1 MRRESVKTAN
11 MAVMGLLM
19 PIAGMIKVRY
29 GTKADIDSPFFKLHY
44 RTTATILFICC
55 ILVTA
60 NDLIGSTIDCISGTI
75 PGNVLNTYC
84 WIMSTFSVP
93 GRTAAGKGNKF
104 AYQGVQP
111 YVEGEHDDE
120 NSPIVKHAYY
130 QWVPFVLFL
139 QGILF
144 YLPHWMWKMFEDR
157 KMQKITNGLLGRTL
171 KIEDRADKSTELV
184 RYVHETFHTHNI
196 YAVKYFVCDILNLI
210 NVIGQMYL
218 INTFL
223 GNAFMTYG
231 TEVIKWSESDPESRT
246 DPMIDIFPR
255 VTKCTFHK
263 YGPSGTIER
272 HDAMCVLALNIIN
285 EKIYVALWFW
295 FIILAVLTGLYFL
308 YVLAVISVPS
318 MRKVLIER
326 NAKHDFKDRIDPIMK
341 KANMGDW
348 FVIFLLSKNMDSVL
362 FKDFVTKLSEKL
374 KNDGSHHVA

>member
-1 MRRESVKTAN
+1 

-19 PIAGMIKVRY
+19 PVAGLIKVRY
-29 GTKADIDSPFFKLHY
+29 GEKADIDSPFFKLHY
-44 RTTATILFICC
+44 RTTATILFIST

-60 NDLIGSTIDCISGTI
+60 NDLIGNTIDCISGTI

-93 GRTAAGKGNKF
+93 AKNMDGKGNEY
-104 AYQGVQP
+104 AYAGVEP
-111 YVEGEHDDE
+111 YIEGKSERTL
-120 NSPIVKHAYY
+120 HAYY

-139 QGILF
+139 QGVLF
-144 YLPHWMWKMFEDR
+144 YLPHWLWKIFEDR

-171 KIEDRADKSTELV
+171 DIKDRSDKCSELV
-184 RYVHETFHTHNI
+184 RYVTETFHQHNA
-196 YAVKYFVCDILNLI
+196 YALKYFVCDIMNFA

-218 INTFL
+218 INFFL
-223 GNAFMTYG
+223 GGVFLTYG
-231 TEVIKWSESDPESRT
+231 TDVLKWSEAEPEDRT
-246 DPMIDIFPR
+246 DPMVDVFPR

-295 FIILAVLTGLYFL
+295 FIILAVLTALYLL

-326 NAKHDFKDRIDPIMK
+326 NAKHDYKDRIDPIMK
-341 KANMGDW
+341 KAQMGDW
-348 FVIFLLSKNMDSVL
+348 FLIFLLSKNMDSVL
-362 FKDFVTKLSEKL
+362 FKDFITKLAEKL
-374 KNDGSHHVA
+374 KIDSPHLHPSA